1 MEKLLN
7 QLQIAVNNDLL
18 YQLIVSAIII
28 LLGIIFGKI
37 ISLIFKKILKPLTQL
52 TDNEY
57 DDIIVRI
64 IEKGLFKL
72 INIGAIYIAL
82 LRIQSELK
90 IISPISGESLA
101 DEYPYLNSVL
111 NVLEIAL
118 FIYII
123 FVILKITFNLTSA
136 LFDWYASKIHADDNR
151 NLSGSLFPLLKKV
164 TKIVLTA
171 IAVVALLSKFN
182 VNISGLLVSL
192 GVGSLAIA
200 LAAQETISNMIS
212 GFIIMTDRPFR
223 IGDRIRYGA
232 AGETGDVLEI
242 GIRSTKIRDFDNNI
256 VVIPNNEIVKSRV
269 TNFTYPDTTTR
280 VVIVVGVAYG
290 TEIAKVREILLSLAN
305 AHQLKLPERDAE
317 VVILNFGESSVDIRL
332 SLFTDHYS
340 KAWQLTTELRE
351 QIYNEFIKA
360 GIEIPFP
367 QRVVTLL
374 KD

>member
-18 YQLIVSAIII
+18 YQLIVSAVII

-90 IISPISGESLA
+90 NTSPVTGESLA
-101 DEYPYLNSVL
+101 MEYPYLNSIL
-111 NVLEIAL
+111 NFLEIVL

-123 FVILKITFNLTSA
+123 FVILSITFKLTSA
-136 LFDWYASKIHADDNR
+136 VFDWYASKIHADDNR
-151 NLSGSLFPLLKKV
+151 NLSGSLFPLLKKI

-242 GIRSTKIRDFDNNI
+242 GIRSTKIKDFDNNI

-280 VVIVVGVAYG
+280 VIIIVGVAYG
-290 TEIAKVREILLSLAN
+290 TEISKVRELLIRLAN
-305 AHQLKLPERDAE
+305 AHPLKLAERDPE

-332 SLFTDHYS
+332 SLFTEHYS
-340 KAWQLTTELRE
+340 NAWQITTELRE

>member
-18 YQLIVSAIII
+18 YQIII
-28 LLGIIFGKI
+28 SLIIIFLGIVLGKI
-37 ISLIFKKILKPLTQL
+37 ISLIFKRILKPLTHL

-57 DDIIVRI
+57 DDLIVKI

-72 INIGAIYIAL
+72 INIGTFYVAL
-82 LRIQSELK
+82 LRLQSELN
-90 IISPISGESLA
+90 IISSISDKTLNEQ
-101 DEYPYLNSVL
+101 YPYLNSIL

-118 FIYII
+118 YIYII
-123 FVILKITFNLTSA
+123 FVILKISFNLTTA
-136 LFDWYASKIHADDNR
+136 VFDWYASRIQADDNR
-151 NLSGSLFPLLKKV
+151 DLSGSLFPLLKKI
-164 TKIVLTA
+164 TKIVLSA

-242 GIRSTKIRDFDNNI
+242 GIRSTKIKDFDNNI

-280 VVIVVGVAYG
+280 VVLVVGVAYG
-290 TEIAKVREILLSLAN
+290 TEIEKVREILLRLAN
-305 AHQLKLPERDAE
+305 AHPLKLKDRNAE
-317 VVILNFGESSVDIRL
+317 VVLSNLGDSSVDIRL
-332 SLFTDHYS
+332 ALFTDHYS
-340 KAWQLTTELRE
+340 NAWQITTELRE
-351 QIYNEFIKA
+351 QIYNEFNKK

-367 QRVVTLL
+367 QRVVTLI
-374 KD
+374 KE